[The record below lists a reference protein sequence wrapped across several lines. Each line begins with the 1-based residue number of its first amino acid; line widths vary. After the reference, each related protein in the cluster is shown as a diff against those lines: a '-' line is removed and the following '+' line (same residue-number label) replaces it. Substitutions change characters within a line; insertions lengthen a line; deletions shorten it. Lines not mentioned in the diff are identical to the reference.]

1 MKKQEKS
8 GIAYVLA
15 LAGKNRLLLY
25 ASAPFAVL
33 SGLCAIVPYMMVYR
47 SFLKFFGEGEMT
59 EMLRYGSIA
68 AAAIVLKFLF
78 QVISL
83 SFSHIGAF
91 NTLYAV
97 RREISRHIAR
107 LSLGFFTSGSA
118 DGKADGSAD
127 GKADTTGE
135 IKKVI
140 IEDVERL
147 EKFLAHQI
155 PDLVSAVVVPL
166 AVFGYMLSLSV
177 PMALCILSPAFIG
190 LILQAVAMAITGNQ
204 MPEYHRLLG
213 KLNSAIMQFING
225 MPVMKIFNLTAKSY
239 RDYADTIAEYNV
251 FWKRCTQDQAYTFG
265 VFLALVESGILFSLP
280 LGGFLFLRGTLSLSL
295 FLFFMIMSLV
305 FLSCLTNLF
314 NFAVIFTQVAT
325 GGDRIKTIMDEREL
339 RVPGEGGTIAGGG
352 ALSVKFEDVSFSYGK
367 AVVLKNLSLEIPA
380 GKLTAFV
387 GPSGAGKTTAAQLI
401 LRFWELTEGRIRI
414 GATDIAAMKTEDLM
428 DTVSF
433 VFQETFML
441 NDTIYRN
448 IAIGGKGVSEAEVEK
463 AARAAYIHDFI
474 VSLPAGYQTRLGE
487 GGVKLSGG
495 ERQRICIARAMLK
508 NASVIIFDEA
518 TSYTDI
524 ENEYKIQGALEN
536 LLKGKTVIM
545 IAHRLHTIVGAD
557 QICVFDRGELAEA
570 GTHGELL
577 EQGGL
582 YRRMWETYGRTT
594 DGHGEEVV

>member
-1 MKKQEKS
+1 MNKKEKS
-8 GIAYVLA
+8 GIAYVLS

-33 SGLCAIVPYMMVYR
+33 SGLCAIVPYVMVYR
-47 SFLKFFGEGEMT
+47 TFLCLFSEGMDMAET
-59 EMLRYGSIA
+59 LRYGIIA
-68 AAAIVLKFLF
+68 AIAIVLKFLF
-78 QVISL
+78 QIVSL

-97 RREISRHIAR
+97 RREISRHISR
-107 LSLGFFTSGSA
+107 LGLGFFTGN
-118 DGKADGSAD
+118 
-127 GKADTTGE
+127 TTGE

-155 PDLVSAVVVPL
+155 PDIVSAIVVPL

-177 PMALCILSPAFIG
+177 PMALCILSPVIIG
-190 LILQAVAMAITGNQ
+190 FILQGAAMAITGNQ

-225 MPVMKIFNLTAKSY
+225 MPVMKTFNLTAKSY
-239 RDYADTIAEYNV
+239 RDYAGTITEYNA
-251 FWKRCTQDQAYTFG
+251 FWKRCTRDQAYTFG

-280 LGGFLFLRGTLSLSL
+280 LGGFLFLQNKLSLSL

-305 FLSCLTNLF
+305 FLSCLLNLF
-314 NFAVIFTQVAT
+314 GFAVIFTQVAT
-325 GGDRIKTIMDEREL
+325 GGDRIKTIMDEKKM
-339 RVPGEGGTIAGGG
+339 GEGTANIEGGG
-352 ALSVKFEDVSFSYGK
+352 MVSFEDVSFSYEK
-367 AVVLKNLSLEIPA
+367 TAVLKNINMEIPA
-380 GKLTAFV
+380 GKLAAFV

-401 LRFWELTEGRIRI
+401 LRFWELSAGRIRI
-414 GATDIAAMKTEDLM
+414 GGTDIAAMKTESLM

-448 IAIGGKGVSEAEVEK
+448 IAIGGKQVSGAEVER

-474 VSLPAGYQTRLGE
+474 VSLPEGYNTLLGE

-495 ERQRICIARAMLK
+495 ERQRICIARAILK
-508 NASVIIFDEA
+508 NAPIIIFDEA

-524 ENEYKIQGALEN
+524 ENEYKIQKALEN

-557 QICVFDRGELAEA
+557 LICVFDRGNIAEA

-577 EQGGL
+577 ERGGL
-582 YRRMWETYGRTT
+582 YRRMWEAYGGTK
-594 DGHGEEVV
+594 EEEAV